1 MSATTERPVA
11 LAVSRDEAAQQFG
24 VSLDTFERHVQ
35 PHLRT
40 VKVGRR
46 VLVPCA
52 ELQNF
57 LRGCDGS

>member
-1 MSATTERPVA
+1 MSATTERHVA
-11 LAVSRDEAAQQFG
+11 LALSRDEAAQQIG

-57 LRGCDGS
+57 LRGCDG